1 MDEVVQTEQQVEE
14 NERQIMEFRQIRRK
28 YTDLAA
34 LHKEARQ
41 NVRDI
46 TDYEHVVFEEMFFD
60 LFKRVAE
67 LESLL
72 KG

>member
-1 MDEVVQTEQQVEE
+1 MEEVEKTPEEVEAAE
-14 NERQIMEFRQIRRK
+14 KQIMEFRNIRRI
-28 YTDLAA
+28 YTERAA

-41 NVRDI
+41 NMRDI
-46 TDYEHVVFEEMFFD
+46 TDYEHVVFEEMFYD
-60 LFKRVAE
+60 ILKRLGE